1 MDEEEEHEGIKDDF
15 KVSNMKGIDTVT
27 STRRAVL
34 NKNVNLKSRWI
45 CG

>member
-15 KVSNMKGIDTVT
+15 KASNMKGIDRVT
-27 STRRAVL
+27 FSRRAVL
-34 NKNVNLKSRWI
+34 NKNVNLKSRWV